1 MYGIMTDSALSV
13 AANAVSANIYAG
25 KLYEFLTRPS
35 IIRIR
40 ASASAVGLNF
50 TLLVGGV
57 AYMNDQAIS
66 QSNRWPVLPD
76 DLVGQFPGAAGARLI
91 GTYRNT
97 TGGALTVNDYTE
109 IIPVG

>member
-1 MYGIMTDSALSV
+1 MSDSALSV

-40 ASASAVGLNF
+40 ASAAAAGLNF

-57 AYMNDQAIS
+57 AYINDQPIS
-66 QSNRWPVLPD
+66 TSNRWPVLPD

-97 TGGALTVNDYTE
+97 TGGAVTVNDYTE